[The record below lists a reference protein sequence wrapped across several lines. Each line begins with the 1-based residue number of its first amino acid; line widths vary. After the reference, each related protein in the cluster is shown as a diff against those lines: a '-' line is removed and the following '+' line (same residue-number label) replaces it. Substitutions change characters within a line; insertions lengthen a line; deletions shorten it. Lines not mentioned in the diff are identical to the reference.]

1 MDPRVKTPRAGLEQQ
16 FELSLQAA
24 EGMAASFDALE
35 GLKRLRAQVKEM
47 RARPGLAPALTDAL
61 DALDAKAAALEGGT
75 AARGPG
81 AAPAPTA
88 PPAQQPPADLT
99 QLHSRVSSL
108 LEVLQQSDDAPTTQT
123 AAAAAEF
130 QRQLREQLSAWR
142 RLKDE
147 DVSTLNTRL
156 RAAGLPALAP

>member
-1 MDPRVKTPRAGLEQQ
+1 
-16 FELSLQAA
+16 
-24 EGMAASFDALE
+24 
-35 GLKRLRAQVKEM
+35 
-47 RARPGLAPALTDAL
+47 
-61 DALDAKAAALEGGT
+61 
-75 AARGPG
+75 
-81 AAPAPTA
+81 
-88 PPAQQPPADLT
+88 LT